1 MGVKEYKYLTDALKS
16 EILILRGDLKQSNL
30 PIHIITDKRVLSF
43 IGNDESE
50 GNKSDDTKLES
61 VTIESSKPSNESSS
75 KGNIKIRKR
84 VSLLNLDEEE
94 MILKYCELRAKYDN
108 LLFSSSSKIYEL
120 QSANDLKND
129 HVVDEEVQ
137 KQIVDKEKELN
148 LKYQQVI
155 DEKERIIMELRDQVK
170 ELTSENESKQELV
183 NLNSETEAYL
193 NEKLE
198 KYSNNN

>member
-50 GNKSDDTKLES
+50 GSKSDDTKLES
-61 VTIESSKPSNESSS
+61 VTSESSKPSNESSS